1 MPPRVPPRSSSD
13 DHPSR
18 TTATGYRS
26 VPYSVLA
33 DSHDRLKAA
42 WWGTRSLSEGAPT
55 LSALVERVFTTYS
68 ADAEARVNDGHSFP
82 PAPARAQGA
91 RSVAAGSGRR
101 ARAYYLPASLHD
113 RFKAA
118 WWATR
123 DQQTGKPALNELVE
137 SLFAAAAAHLEQMH
151 NDGHR
156 FPPAPAR
163 ARGVSA
169 EGAQRQG
176 ERQRQLWQARRDEG
190 QD

>member
-1 MPPRVPPRSSSD
+1 M
-13 DHPSR
+13 
-18 TTATGYRS
+18 
-26 VPYSVLA
+26 PYSVLA
-33 DSHDRLKAA
+33 DSHERLKAA
-42 WWGTRSLSEGAPT
+42 WWGTRSLTAGAPT
-55 LSALVERVFTTYS
+55 LSALVERIFTTYCVQ
-68 ADAEARVNDGHSFP
+68 AEARWNDGHPFT
-82 PAPARAQGA
+82 PAPTRAQGA

-101 ARAYYLPASLHD
+101 ARAYYLPSALHD

-137 SLFAAAAAHLEQMH
+137 TLFATAAAHLEQEH
-151 NDGHR
+151 HAGHR

-176 ERQRQLWQARRDEG
+176 ERQRQLWQARREEG
-190 QD
+190 HD

>member
-1 MPPRVPPRSSSD
+1 M
-13 DHPSR
+13 
-18 TTATGYRS
+18 
-26 VPYSVLA
+26 PYSVLA

-42 WWGTRSLSEGAPT
+42 WWATRSLSEGAPT
-55 LSALVERVFTTYS
+55 LSALVERIFTTYS
-68 ADAEARVNDGHSFP
+68 SDAEARDNAGHPFP

-91 RSVAAGSGRR
+91 RSVGAGAGRR
-101 ARAYYLPASLHD
+101 ARAYYLPSSLHD

-123 DQQTGKPALNELVE
+123 NRPTGKSALNELVE
-137 SLFAAAAAHLEQMH
+137 SLFAAAAAHLEQEY
-151 NDGHR
+151 NDGLR
-156 FPPAPAR
+156 FPAAPAR